1 MDLYVLKNKKTG
13 KWIALDAASG
23 GYPYDVDEVV
33 RAEKFYSA
41 DQAERYIAV
50 GSWKDYGNPVYELHR
65 LTFVT
70 EQVEQR
76 TGEELESLRQKW

>member
-1 MDLYVLKNKKTG
+1 MELYVLKNKKTG

-33 RAEKFYSA
+33 RAEKFYSK
-41 DQAERYIAV
+41 DRAERYIAV
-50 GSWKDYGNPVYELHR
+50 CSSKDYANPVFELHH

-76 TGEELESLRQKW
+76 TGEELEGLRR

>member
-50 GSWKDYGNPVYELHR
+50 ISWKDYDNPLYELHR
-65 LTFVT
+65 LIFTT
-70 EQVEQR
+70 EKVDQR
-76 TGEELESLRQKW
+76 TGSELEDLRSRV